1 MTNATLG
8 FRVLDGPPRLA
19 DDLVERFRGLA
30 SPNVADAMGRF
41 NFMDPGIV
49 ARTGRA
55 LSGRAVTALCRPGD
69 NLMVHKALQVA
80 QPGDIVV
87 VSTCGNTTSAVFG
100 GLMCEAA
107 AASRLG
113 GIIVDGAIR
122 DVADLTRLAFP
133 AFSRTVCAG
142 GCDKDG
148 PGEIN
153 VAISCGGTVVAPGD
167 IVVGDGDGVAIVPY
181 AHAAHV
187 ANLVA
192 KLLERESARI
202 REIRSGT
209 LFRPDVDESLR
220 KKGVIA

>member
-1 MTNATLG
+1 MSNAKLG
-8 FRVLDGPPRLA
+8 FRILTAPPRLP

-41 NFMDPGIV
+41 NFMDSGIV
-49 ARTGRA
+49 ARSGRP
-55 LSGRAVTALCRPGD
+55 LYGRAVTANCRPAD

-80 QPGDIVV
+80 EPGDIVV
-87 VSTCGNTTSAVFG
+87 ISTNGNTTSAVFG

-107 AASRLG
+107 AAKKLG
-113 GIIVDGAIR
+113 GIVVDGAIR
-122 DVADLTRLAFP
+122 DIEDLTRLAFP

-153 VAISCGGTVVAPGD
+153 VPISCGNAVVCPGD
-167 IVVGDGDGVAIVPY
+167 ILVGDGDGVAIVPY
-181 AHAAHV
+181 AHAAEV
-187 ANLVA
+187 AELVTQ
-192 KLLERESARI
+192 LIERERARTK
-202 REIRSGT
+202 EIHSGN
-209 LFRPDVDESLR
+209 LFRPDVDELLR